1 LICLLTLREMKM
13 IAKWPNKVI
22 GIIGSFSKRLKNK
35 NSVNSAKPNPKTAV
49 FTFSMESMN

>member
-1 LICLLTLREMKM
+1 M

-35 NSVNSAKPNPKTAV
+35 NSVKSTKPWLKTNV
-49 FTFSMESMN
+49 LMGSMERMN